1 MTKYGQRDTLGDIEV
16 VKKSSTTLPQT
27 GQKDLFTV
35 VGGSIVIERLYAVVT
50 VVIQNQANAT
60 KFIFDPTTGS
70 DVDLCTATSIA
81 NAAVSTILAQ
91 PGALGSALAVGL
103 AVAGQ
108 STPQVVGTGTIDLH
122 CAASNTGEVE
132 VYLAYRR
139 LDPRAR
145 VVAA

>member
-1 MTKYGQRDTLGDIEV
+1 MGKYGERSFLGEIEV

-27 GQKDLFTV
+27 GVKDLFTI
-35 VGGSIVIERLYAVVT
+35 VGGSIVIVQLYSVVT
-50 VVIQNQANAT
+50 VAIQNQANNT

-70 DVDLCTATSIA
+70 DVDLCAV
-81 NAAVSTILAQ
+81 VSTAN
-91 PGALGSALAVGL
+91 LAVGAIIAITGALATAAGGGL
-103 AVAGQ
+103 AVVGQ
-108 STPQVVGTGTIDLH
+108 SIPQIVGTGTIDLS

-132 VYLAYRR
+132 TYLAYRR